1 MAFEFGEKQVATTIV
16 LATLT
21 ITAGFTASGVT
32 RLMASS
38 WLPLEGTASGDAAGG
53 KATGGGESAPGSDP
67 PDIKAILAR
76 NMFDPETGALWPPK
90 VEEPVDGSE
99 DGENPEAGAEL
110 AAGAMPPACEGKLKM
125 VASVYAPNRPEWS
138 FVSVNTG
145 TGDPLLYRL
154 GSTVDG
160 KLVDAIYPKAVFLK
174 SGTGLCSL
182 VMFEPP
188 PAAGAAKSTPT
199 SKVATTAAKAKNPKA
214 SKLAP
219 DELDKNIEK
228 VSDTK
233 YNVQRELVDKLLS
246 NQAELMRAARV
257 VPHEQNG
264 QVVGVKL
271 YGIRRKSLLGK
282 LGLQNGDLL
291 RTVNGFDMASPD
303 SALQAYS
310 KLRDASALSVAVTR
324 RGRAMN
330 IDYNV
335 SK

>member
-1 MAFEFGEKQVATTIV
+1 MALEFGEKQVATTIV
-16 LATLT
+16 LGTLT

-32 RLMASS
+32 RLMAGS
-38 WLPLEGTASGDAAGG
+38 WLPLEGGAPTEAGLLDAAGG
-53 KATGGGESAPGSDP
+53 AENSAPGSQP
-67 PDIKAILAR
+67 PNIKAILKR

-90 VEEPVDGSE
+90 AEALPEGAIVDG
-99 DGENPEAGAEL
+99 GEVGAEL
-110 AAGAMPPACEGKLKM
+110 APGAMPPACEGKLKM
-125 VASVYAPNRPEWS
+125 IASVYAPDRPDWS
-138 FVSVNTG
+138 FVSVDIG
-145 TGDPLLYRL
+145 AGDPLLYRI

-160 KLVDAIYPKAVFLK
+160 KQVDSIYPKATFLK
-174 SGTGLCSL
+174 AGAALCSL

-188 PAAGAAKSTPT
+188 PAKGAAKKPTPT
-199 SKVATTAAKAKNPKA
+199 VATTAATATNPNK

-233 YNVQRELVDKLLS
+233 YNVQRALVDKLLS

-310 KLRDASALSVAVTR
+310 KLRDASSLSVAVTR